1 MSDIELAHPRA
12 EAPWVAASAEE
23 QAKRDTEDAEWDR
36 LAGAIARVAI
46 AVNRPGRLPTGAIPF
61 GPGHAIMRLP
71 DHPRE
76 EGPSWSSEHNEGAPP
91 ARWGALR
98 L

>member
-1 MSDIELAHPRA
+1 MIDAEIVHPWA

-23 QAKRDTEDAEWDR
+23 QAKRDAEDAEWDR

-46 AVNRPGRLPTGAIPF
+46 AVNQLGRLPAKAIPF

-76 EGPSWSSEHNEGAPP
+76 EGP
-91 ARWGALR
+91 L
-98 L
+98 LVLQT

>member
-1 MSDIELAHPRA
+1 MSDIEIVHPWA

-23 QAKRDTEDAEWDR
+23 QAKRDAEDAEWDR

-46 AVNRPGRLPTGAIPF
+46 AVNRPGRLPSEAIPF
-61 GPGHAIMRLP
+61 SPGSATMRLP

-76 EGPSWSSEHNEGAPP
+76 EMPLLV
-91 ARWGALR
+91 LR
-98 L
+98 T

>member
-1 MSDIELAHPRA
+1 MSDIEIVHPWA

-23 QAKRDTEDAEWDR
+23 QARRDAEDAEWDR

-46 AVNRPGRLPTGAIPF
+46 AVNRPGRLPAEAIPF
-61 GPGHAIMRLP
+61 SPGYATMRLP

-76 EGPSWSSEHNEGAPP
+76 EMPLLV
-91 ARWGALR
+91 LR
-98 L
+98 T

>member
-1 MSDIELAHPRA
+1 MSDIEIVHPWA

-23 QAKRDTEDAEWDR
+23 QAKRDAEDAEWDR

-46 AVNRPGRLPTGAIPF
+46 AVNRPGRLPAGAIPV
-61 GPGHAIMRLP
+61 GPGYATMRLP

-76 EGPSWSSEHNEGAPP
+76 EGPLLV
-91 ARWGALR
+91 LR
-98 L
+98 T

>member
-1 MSDIELAHPRA
+1 MSDIEIVHPWA
-12 EAPWVAASAEE
+12 EAPWVAASAKE
-23 QAKRDTEDAEWDR
+23 QAKRDAEDAEWDR

-46 AVNRPGRLPTGAIPF
+46 AVNWPGRLPSEAIRF

-76 EGPSWSSEHNEGAPP
+76 EGPLLV
-91 ARWGALR
+91 LR
-98 L
+98 T

>member
-1 MSDIELAHPRA
+1 MSDIEIVHPWA

-23 QAKRDTEDAEWDR
+23 QARRDAEDAEWDR

-46 AVNRPGRLPTGAIPF
+46 AVNRPGRLPAKAIPF

-76 EGPSWSSEHNEGAPP
+76 EMPLLV
-91 ARWGALR
+91 LR
-98 L
+98 T

>member
-1 MSDIELAHPRA
+1 VNDVEIVHPWA

-23 QAKRDTEDAEWDR
+23 QAKRDAEDAEWDR

-46 AVNRPGRLPTGAIPF
+46 AVNQPGRLPAKATPF

-71 DHPRE
+71 GHPRE
-76 EGPSWSSEHNEGAPP
+76 EGPLLV
-91 ARWGALR
+91 LR
-98 L
+98 T

>member
-1 MSDIELAHPRA
+1 MSDIEIVHPWA

-46 AVNRPGRLPTGAIPF
+46 AVNRPGRLPSEAIPF
-61 GPGHAIMRLP
+61 SPGYATMRLP
-71 DHPRE
+71 NHPRE
-76 EGPSWSSEHNEGAPP
+76 EMSLLV
-91 ARWGALR
+91 LR
-98 L
+98 T

>member
-1 MSDIELAHPRA
+1 MSSIELAHPRA

-23 QAKRDTEDAEWDR
+23 QARRDAEDAEWDR

-46 AVNRPGRLPTGAIPF
+46 AVNRPGRLPAKAIPF

-76 EGPSWSSEHNEGAPP
+76 EGPLLV
-91 ARWGALR
+91 LR
-98 L
+98 T